1 MRRIDIDTTTTQP
14 VRATRRRS
22 GSLHGFA
29 LILVYVLVAL
39 LPLAV
44 AVVAQAPGRPGLGDL
59 ASSIAMVGF
68 AALLLEFAFSG
79 RFRLLTDVVGMDALM
94 RFHQFSGYVV
104 LLMLLLHPY
113 LYALFPGET
122 GIPGDT
128 DPGGSALA
136 GVTGFIAWFGLI
148 GLVFAAIFRD
158 DLPIPY
164 ERWRLGHG
172 VGAAIIAILGL
183 VHTLGAGTA
192 AASPVVAGFWIGA
205 VGLALLSL
213 LQVYALRPWLQ
224 LRRPWRVRAVH
235 SVGDDIHELTIEPDR
250 HDGLR
255 FQAGQ
260 FVWLRIAPGPW
271 GLREHP
277 FSIASAPGDGPGLR
291 FIIKAN
297 GDYTRQIGAVATGA
311 AAWIDGPFGHFGEPD
326 DDDAALLFIAGG
338 VGLAPILGL
347 LRDRLQRGD
356 QRPMRLIYA
365 CRWRRD
371 LILQEE
377 LDELTRGLDLDI
389 VRVVDEEDRPAGAQA
404 GPVGAELLRECLP
417 DADRRR
423 IGCFICAPPGMI
435 DAMET
440 LLVEA
445 GVPPG
450 RITSERFRYRFSA
463 GSPIAR
469 RTRRVYMAVAGVLI
483 LAATLFALIS

>member
-1 MRRIDIDTTTTQP
+1 MDATTAQSA
-14 VRATRRRS
+14 RATRRRS
-22 GSLHGFA
+22 GALQGFV
-29 LILVYVLVAL
+29 LIAAYVLLAL
-39 LPLAV
+39 LPLGLAL
-44 AVVAQAPGRPGLGDL
+44 AAHAPGRPGLGDL

-79 RFRLLTDVVGMDALM
+79 RFRLLTDLAGMDALM

-113 LYALFPGET
+113 LYALFPAAT
-122 GIPGDT
+122 GVPGRA
-128 DPGGSALA
+128 DPGGTALA
-136 GVTGFIAWFGLI
+136 GVTGFVAWFGLI
-148 GLVFAAIFRD
+148 GLVFAVIFRD
-158 DLPIPY
+158 DLSIPY

-172 VGAAIIAILGL
+172 VGAAIIAVLGL

-192 AASPVVAGFWIGA
+192 AASPVVAGFWVGA
-205 VGLALLSL
+205 VGLALLTL

-224 LRRPWRVRAVH
+224 LRQPWRVQAVQ
-235 SVGDDIHELTIEPDR
+235 SVGEDIHELTIEPDR
-250 HDGLR
+250 HDGLA

-260 FVWLRIAPGPW
+260 FVWLRIAPFPW

-277 FSIASAPGDGPGLR
+277 FSIASAPGDGRELR
-291 FIIKAN
+291 FLIKAN
-297 GDYTRQIGAVATGA
+297 GDYTRRIGEVATGA
-311 AAWIDGPFGHFGEPD
+311 AAWIDGPFGRFGALEED
-326 DDDAALLFIAGG
+326 DEALLFIAGG

-347 LRDRLQRGD
+347 LRDRLYVGD

-377 LDELTRGLDLDI
+377 LDELACGLDLDI
-389 VRVVDEEDRPAGAQA
+389 VRVVDEQDQPEGAKA
-404 GPVGAELLRECLP
+404 GPVGRELLRQCLP
-417 DADRRR
+417 GGDRRR

-440 LLVEA
+440 LLVDE
-445 GVPPG
+445 GIPPS
-450 RITSERFRYRFSA
+450 RITSERFRYRFST
-463 GSPIAR
+463 GSPVAR
-469 RTRRVYMAVAGVLI
+469 RTRRIYMSVAGVLI